1 MATLL
6 AGALALVGATAAV
19 PPIQVV
25 GAVRTDGPAA
35 LRTGSMIPMP
45 R

>member
-19 PPIQVV
+19 PPISEWL
-25 GAVRTDGPAA
+25 VRSLPT
-35 LRTGSMIPMP
+35 LWESGSDETS
-45 R
+45 

>member
-19 PPIQVV
+19 PPIQS
-25 GAVRTDGPAA
+25 GWCGPYRRCGKAA
-35 LRTGSMIPMP
+35 QTKLAA
-45 R
+45 